1 MFQQSLDDL
10 NKAISLA
17 PNVPIYYIEK
27 CALLLRVNEL
37 DDCIQTARQVL
48 RLAPNNADA
57 YRIMGYAQIQKGDKT
72 SGRQSLE
79 QAVKLGDTTAQS
91 IIDKYLK

>member
-1 MFQQSLDDL
+1 
-10 NKAISLA
+10 
-17 PNVPIYYIEK
+17 
-27 CALLLRVNEL
+27 
-37 DDCIQTARQVL
+37 L